1 MKQIT
6 VLVAF
11 VVALAVTLPVRGE
24 EKSAAFFSGE
34 ALFEK
39 CDLSEVY
46 CIGYVTAI
54 ADVMEKVKPLYGAT
68 ACFPEGTTPGA
79 QTEAVLA
86 WLGENP
92 KLLYLNATSLIAKAL
107 AKAFPCEQ

>member
-1 MKQIT
+1 MKQIIG
-6 VLVAF
+6 VVAV
-11 VVALAVTLPVRGE
+11 VVALVVALPVWAG

-39 CDLSEVY
+39 CDLSEEY

-54 ADVMEKVKPLYGAT
+54 ADVMEKVKPLYGET

-79 QTEAVLA
+79 QTDTIKA
-86 WLGENP
+86 WLAENP
-92 KLLYLNATSLIAKAL
+92 KLRYLSATSLIAKAL
-107 AKAFPCEQ
+107 AKAFPCE